1 MENTNQKGL
10 SFPQRNW
17 FLLCIFVAILSPL
30 VVHWVQAA
38 AHKEAYKE
46 STEIKPVNSD
56 GAGGATPAAGGA
68 GTASPGTQGGT
79 AADSGKKDTSY
90 KMATPPTDSAKK
102 H

>member
-17 FLLCIFVAILSPL
+17 FLICILVAILSPL

-46 STEIKPVNSD
+46 STEIKPVNSE
-56 GAGGATPAAGGA
+56 AATPAAGGA
-68 GTASPGTQGGT
+68 GAAAPGVQGGSAT
-79 AADSGKKDTSY
+79 DSGKKDSSY
-90 KMATPPTDSAKK
+90 KVATPPTDSAKK
-102 H
+102 R